1 MRLHIIAESR
11 KEAVNTIAAALGEE
25 VKYQGAP
32 SFAYKFGAYTAN
44 KDGSIDVEDAL
55 ADHEVLRELH
65 LQGIIDNSWDEER
78 EVLSIELPIENH
90 TAATLTNL
98 VRILACRSYFI
109 NKSVGCDNAFHI
121 DERFLEYLDEQEPE
135 TVEDFIQAIE
145 ATGNNNSGIE
155 FDTEKIYFCG
165 FPVTEDSDKVKAYMD
180 LAALINQMALTQKH
194 VRIEKPQTENEKY
207 SVRVWLLRLGM
218 KGEHYK
224 IPRQVL
230 LKNLSGN
237 GAFRTE
243 EQAEAFRE
251 NHRVKKEA

>member
-1 MRLHIIAESR
+1 MKLHIIAESR
-11 KEAVNTIAAALGEE
+11 KDAVNAIAAALGEE

-44 KDGSIDVEDAL
+44 KDGSIEVEDAL
-55 ADHEVLRELH
+55 ANLEILRELH
-65 LQGIIDNSWDEER
+65 LQGLIDDSWDEER

-98 VRILACRSYFI
+98 MRILACRGYFI
-109 NKSVGCDNAFHI
+109 NKSLGVNDAFHI
-121 DERFLEYLDEQEPE
+121 DERFLEFLDEHVPE
-135 TVEDFIQAIE
+135 SIEEFFQAIE
-145 ATGNNNSGIE
+145 KTGDCNSGIE
-155 FDTEKIYFCG
+155 FDSEKIYFCG

-180 LAALINQMALTQKH
+180 LAALINKMALAQEH
-194 VRIEKPQTENEKY
+194 VRVEKPQTDNEKY
-207 SVRVWLLRLGM
+207 SFRVWLLRLGM

-224 IPRQVL
+224 VTRQVF
-230 LKNLSGN
+230 LKNLDGN